1 MILSIENLTKKFNNL
16 TAVNTLSLNIENP
29 EILAIIGPN
38 GAGKTTTIKNILGLQ
53 YPTSGQINYKGTI
66 AYLPENKE
74 LYDSYTVEKMVK
86 ITKSY
91 TENFD
96 EDKAYEYLKKFKI
109 DKKYKIKKLSHG
121 MKTMTYLSLLFAQDA
136 DIYIMDEPTWGL
148 DSIMRNKVFDM
159 IRELSY
165 EEKTIIYTSHVLQE
179 VEKIADE
186 VAIMKNGEII
196 ERCLIDDLKEKY
208 VAVVKKER
216 TKGFLWKKVGE
227 KFIYIEK
234 RNEVEDNYEKL
245 TFDNIFEALIEGEK
259 IV

>member
-1 MILSIENLTKKFNNL
+1 MILSVKNLKKQFKDT
-16 TAVNTLSLNIENP
+16 TAVKNVNFHIKSP

-53 YPTSGQINYKGTI
+53 APTVGSIETTGTI

-74 LYDSYTVEKMVK
+74 LYDSYSVEKMIK

-91 TENFD
+91 TKNFD
-96 EDKAYEYLKKFKI
+96 KEKAYEILKDFKI
-109 DKKYKIKKLSHG
+109 MPKTKIKNLSQG
-121 MKTMTYLSLLFAQDA
+121 MKTMVYLALIFSQNA
-136 DIYIMDEPTWGL
+136 DIYILDEPTWGL
-148 DSIMRNKVFDM
+148 DSIMRNKIFEM
-159 IRELSY
+159 IRDISY
-165 EEKTIIYTSHVLQE
+165 EEKTVIYTSHILQE

-196 ERCLIDDLKEKY
+196 ERGLIDDLKEKY
-208 VAVVKKER
+208 VAIVKKEK

-227 KFIYIEK
+227 KYIYIAK
-234 RNEVEDNYEKL
+234 RKDVSENYERL
-245 TFDNIFEALIEGEK
+245 TFDNIFEALVEGDE

>member
-1 MILSIENLTKKFNNL
+1 MILSVNNLTKKFDSL
-16 TAVNTLSLNIENP
+16 TAVNNLDLNIENS
-29 EILAIIGPN
+29 EIMAIIGPN

-53 YPTSGQINYKGTI
+53 YPDKGSIHYKGNI

-74 LYDSYTVEKMVK
+74 LYDGYSVEKMLR

-96 EDKAYEYLKKFKI
+96 LNKAYEILNNFQI
-109 DKKYKIKKLSHG
+109 NTKYKIKKLSHG
-121 MKTMTYLSLLFAQDA
+121 MKTMTYLSIVFAQEA
-136 DIYIMDEPTWGL
+136 DIYILDEPTWGL

-165 EEKTIIYTSHVLQE
+165 QNKTVIYTSHILQE

-186 VAIMKNGEII
+186 VAIMKKGEII
-196 ERCLIDDLKEKY
+196 ERGLIDDLKEKY
-208 VAVVKKER
+208 VAVVKKEKI
-216 TKGFLWKKVGE
+216 KGFLWKKVGD
-227 KFIYIEK
+227 KYIYLTK
-234 RNEVEDNYEKL
+234 RKDVSENYERL
-245 TFDNIFEALIEGEK
+245 TFDNIFEALIEGDE